1 MASVNPGQSPLL
13 KDAWTVN
20 ELARELPL
28 ARSGREVV
36 NHAEVIAARAGA
48 ARVEPEHLLLSV
60 LSLKNGLAARALQA
74 LGKNMDTPGL
84 STRIGQALA
93 GAPGRSP
100 VGPAARYVLYNAL
113 KEAQLLGHYR
123 VDSLHILLGL
133 LYKGT
138 PTAELLEKDGLSL
151 YDLRQFMQAPGP
163 GVAGLRRRPLPALDG
178 AISVSPIFA
187 IPVAG
192 FLGGGV
198 GLFLG
203 PAAALIFPLTALF
216 VVGGW
221 ITSVCVHE
229 FLHALVAYLGG
240 DRSVAAAGYLS
251 FNPLK
256 YANPLFSIVIPL
268 AFVFLSG
275 FGLPGGA
282 VYINSRVLRTRW
294 WETLSSLAGP
304 FGNIVFAILL
314 IAPFWLGWGGL
325 VAPKSV
331 PFWAALAFLGF
342 VEVSAAI
349 FNLLPIP
356 GIDGFGALSPW
367 LPLEI
372 RIQVARFGSG
382 GLWLLWLLVFWGG
395 GAGLWHVIYQVAE
408 VLRIPIGLVSAGRG
422 QLIP

>member
-1 MASVNPGQSPLL
+1 MASVNSGQSPLI

-20 ELARELPL
+20 ELSHELPL

-36 NHAEVIAARAGA
+36 EHAQVIAAGAGA

-60 LSLKNGLAARALQA
+60 LSLKNGLAARALQG
-74 LGKNMDTPGL
+74 LGKNLDSSAL
-84 STRIGQALA
+84 STRVGQAIA
-93 GAPGRSP
+93 EAPGRSP

-138 PTAELLEKDGLSL
+138 PTAEQLEKQGLSL

-163 GVAGLRRRPLPALDG
+163 GVAGLRRRPLPSLHA

-203 PAAALIFPLTALF
+203 PASALIFPLTVLF

-251 FNPLK
+251 LNPLT
-256 YANPLFSIVIPL
+256 YTNPLLSIVIPL
-268 AFVFLSG
+268 VFVFISG

-282 VYINSRVLRTRW
+282 VYVNSRVLRTRW
-294 WETLSSLAGP
+294 WETLMSLAGP
-304 FGNIVFAILL
+304 AGNLIFAIGL
-314 IAPFWLGWGGL
+314 IAPFWLGWGGGL
-325 VAPKSV
+325 TPRTV

-349 FNLLPIP
+349 FNLLPLP
-356 GIDGFGALSPW
+356 GIDGFGALNPW
-367 LPLEI
+367 LPVDTRVQI
-372 RIQVARFGSG
+372 ARFGSG

-395 GAGLWHVIYQVAE
+395 GAGLWHAIYQVAE
-408 VLRIPIGLVSAGRG
+408 LLRIPMGLVSAGRG